1 MKANRYVR
9 KYHRMVKCAIPR
21 DYPHRTRI
29 VGNMQ
34 DLVETY
40 IAEHPDAGYEELQE
54 QFGSPE
60 ELAASLVDNLTSEE
74 VLRLFKR
81 RKWWGIAVVVTAI
94 VAAFLITV
102 GLINIAERSRVVE
115 ITEVLTIYE
124 DEPYSETEE

>member
-1 MKANRYVR
+1 
-9 KYHRMVKCAIPR
+9 
-21 DYPHRTRI
+21 
-29 VGNMQ
+29 MQ

-81 RKWWGIAVVVTAI
+81 RKWWGIAVVRDGNSGG
-94 VAAFLITV
+94 FFDNSRLDKYSRKKP
-102 GLINIAERSRVVE
+102 GSRNNRSSYD
-115 ITEVLTIYE
+115 L
-124 DEPYSETEE
+124 

>member
-1 MKANRYVR
+1 
-9 KYHRMVKCAIPR
+9 
-21 DYPHRTRI
+21 
-29 VGNMQ
+29 MQ
-34 DLVETY
+34 DMVETY